1 VRYSF
6 GKKFDDYTKKFI
18 RYGLKTLSEDLG
30 KIATIITARRKQ
42 TMLSTVNLTQRYGKR
57 VLFDKIN
64 QTLDVGKRYGLIG
77 ANGAGKSTFMK
88 ILAGEIEPSEG
99 EVQLQP
105 GLKLGMLSQ
114 NQYAFEDFTLKDA
127 VLYGNK
133 KLYDAQKEKEK
144 LYMEGDFE
152 SDEVNNRLAEL
163 EMICADEDP
172 TYESDVKIEKLLTT
186 LGFPVEQHN
195 DLMSSLTGGDKFKIL
210 LAQVLFLKP
219 DVLLLQVLFLKPDV
233 LLLDEP
239 TNNLDMETIA
249 WLEEELKRHEG
260 TLLVISHDRHFLNG
274 VVTHILD
281 LDFQTIREFTG
292 NYDEW
297 YIAANLMAKQ
307 AEADR
312 SKALKEKEELEK
324 FIARFSANASKA
336 KQATSRQKQLDK
348 LDVGEIKLSSRRDPS
363 IMFRPHRD
371 IGNEVLEVNE
381 LSKSYG
387 DEKVFENISFKV
399 NKGDKIALIG
409 ANGVGKTTLLEI
421 LMGNLEPDSGSYSW
435 GQTITTSYFPQNT
448 TDIVTGDVELPQ
460 WIQGFDAKWHIDDI
474 RKTLGRMLFSGE
486 EQKKK
491 VDACSGGEKHRV
503 MMSKMMMDSANF
515 LVMDEPNN
523 HLDLEA
529 IVSLGEALHRYEGGA
544 IVVSHDRELIDAFAN
559 RIIKLNEDGTM
570 IDFEGNYEEFVEKY
584 GKH

>member
-1 VRYSF
+1 
-6 GKKFDDYTKKFI
+6 
-18 RYGLKTLSEDLG
+18 
-30 KIATIITARRKQ
+30 
-42 TMLSTVNLTQRYGKR
+42 MLSTVNLTQRYGKR

-64 QTLDVGKRYGLIG
+64 ITLDVGKRYGLIG
-77 ANGAGKSTFMK
+77 ANGAGKSTFLK
-88 ILAGEIEPSEG
+88 ILSGEIEPTDG
-99 EVQLQP
+99 EVQIQP
-105 GLKLGMLSQ
+105 GLRLGVLGQ
-114 NQYAFEDFTLKDA
+114 NQYAFENFTLKDA

-152 SDEVNNRLAEL
+152 NDAVNNRLAEL

-172 TYESDVKIEKLLTT
+172 TYESDVHIEKLLEA
-186 LGFPVEQHN
+186 LGFPASQHD
-195 DLMSSLTGGDKFKIL
+195 DLMSSITGGDKFKIL

-219 DVLLLQVLFLKPDV
+219 DI

-239 TNNLDMETIA
+239 TNNLDIETIG

-260 TLLVISHDRHFLNG
+260 TMVVISHDRHFLNG

-281 LDFQTIREFTG
+281 LDFQNIREFTG
-292 NYDEW
+292 NYDDW
-297 YIAANLMAKQ
+297 YIAANLIAKQ
-307 AEADR
+307 AETNR
-312 SKALKEKEELEK
+312 GKAMKEKEELEK

-348 LDVGEIKLSSRRDPS
+348 LDIQEIKLSSRRDPS
-363 IMFRPHRD
+363 IMFKPHRD
-371 IGNEVLEVNE
+371 IGNEVLEVTE
-381 LSKSYG
+381 ISKSYD
-387 DEKVFENISFKV
+387 DEKVLENISFKV
-399 NKGDKIALIG
+399 NKGDRIALIG
-409 ANGVGKTTLLEI
+409 SNGAGKTTLLEI
-421 LMGNLEPDSGSYSW
+421 LMGKLEADSGSYNW
-435 GQTITTSYFPQNT
+435 GQTISTSYFPQNT
-448 TDIVTGDVELPQ
+448 TDIVTGDIELPQ
-460 WIQGFDAKWHIDDI
+460 WIQGFDPKWHIDEI

-503 MMSKMMMDSANF
+503 MLSKMMMDSANF

-529 IVSLGEALHRYEGGA
+529 IVALGEALHDYEGGV
-544 IVVSHDRELIDAFAN
+544 ICVTHDRELIDAFAN

-570 IDFEGNYEEFVEKY
+570 IDFEGDYEAFVEQY
-584 GKH
+584 GH